1 MAYIT
6 AHESRIAGSK
16 MPYMRVPSSL
26 LVGLVFCSSLAAQ
39 NHSKLQV
46 PLPEQFEIGAHT
58 YFDVGPPFDFYQL
71 YLVRPSNHGSKVER
85 LIFTPSG
92 TKCVAPAKV
101 EASSASLPESV
112 QELLGSKNVC
122 AISDQELRREQ
133 KRCKKCGHYS
143 GQNIT
148 LQVRCGDATR
158 LIRSD
163 IFERGMVDP
172 AAKSP

>member
-16 MPYMRVPSSL
+16 MPYMRVPSSF

-71 YLVRPSNHGSKVER
+71 YLVRPSNPATTLQSP
-85 LIFTPSG
+85 IFTPSRPQY
-92 TKCVAPAKV
+92 VPPPQ
-101 EASSASLPESV
+101 L
-112 QELLGSKNVC
+112 
-122 AISDQELRREQ
+122 
-133 KRCKKCGHYS
+133 H
-143 GQNIT
+143 
-148 LQVRCGDATR
+148 
-158 LIRSD
+158 
-163 IFERGMVDP
+163 
-172 AAKSP
+172 